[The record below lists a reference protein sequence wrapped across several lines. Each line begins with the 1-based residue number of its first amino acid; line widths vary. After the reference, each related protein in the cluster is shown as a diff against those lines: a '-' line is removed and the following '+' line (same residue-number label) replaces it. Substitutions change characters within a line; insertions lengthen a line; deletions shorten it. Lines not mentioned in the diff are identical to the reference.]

1 MKKIKLGIVD
11 DYEPLR
17 TSVSNTL
24 NAQKD
29 FEVILQ
35 ASNGQELLDML
46 ENSQPD
52 IILLDIQMPVMG
64 GIEASEKIK
73 ERFPKV
79 IVIAFSQ
86 YASESNIID
95 MYINGVKSFIEK
107 TEGISELLR
116 AIRIVSDGGFY
127 TTNQVAEIIQRNL
140 YNRKAQKVLILGTE
154 EKQQQD
160 IQSKLSASE
169 IQILRLIG
177 NRLTMKEIAQKLFL
191 SPNTINNKQANLRK
205 KLKLNGRGKLL
216 AFALSIRKYLEK
228 IENQVENR

>member
-17 TSVSNTL
+17 TSVSNTF
-24 NAQKD
+24 NEQKD

-35 ASNGQELLDML
+35 ASNGKELLDLL
-46 ENSQPD
+46 EKLQPD
-52 IILLDIQMPVMG
+52 IVLLDIQMPIMG
-64 GIEASEKIK
+64 GIEASEKIR

-86 YASESNIID
+86 YATESNIID

-107 TEGISELLR
+107 TEGISELMR
-116 AIRIVSDGGFY
+116 VIRIVSEGGIY
-127 TTNQVAEIIQRNL
+127 TNNHVAEIIQRNL
-140 YNRKAQKVLILGTE
+140 YSRKVQKVSILGTE

-160 IQSKLSASE
+160 IQSKLNASE

-228 IENQVENR
+228 IEN